1 MARGTIRLRTTAG
14 DGYVVGHAGAQELAA
29 ATASFSQPASG
40 QTTLPPA
47 LAGSLAPALTA
58 NWQHARAMA
67 DLAVE

>member
-14 DGYVVGHAGAQELAA
+14 DGYVVGDTGAQELAA
-29 ATASFSQPASG
+29 AMASFSQPASG

-58 NWQHARAMA
+58 NWQHA
-67 DLAVE
+67 